1 MSSIPAWKRAGLRVK
16 AEQEAEDESLSTKR
30 IETDDLTT
38 KQIKKISNK
47 RKLQDDTK
55 HKTNKKP
62 PKRVKLPKNERAPP
76 PVKDQLTY
84 LKQFHEDKAN
94 WKFNKLKQNWILKN
108 IRDIPA
114 DYEEALVSY
123 LGTLQG
129 GSRDRLIPELK
140 EVINKWNT
148 QYEEAE
154 KKIEEQLAKKLEG
167 DEPEKEE
174 EKKGDKEKKEEL
186 KEEKQE
192 DVVNVVN
199 LEYAVRCK
207 SILSQL
213 TEEDVEVKGE

>member
-16 AEQEAEDESLSTKR
+16 AEQEAEDEALSTKR
-30 IETDDLTT
+30 IESDDLTS

-62 PKRVKLPKNERAPP
+62 PKRVKLPKKERAPP

-84 LKQFHEDKAN
+84 LKQFHEDKEK

-108 IRDIPA
+108 IKEIPA

-129 GSRDRLIPELK
+129 GSRDRLVPELK
-140 EVINKWNT
+140 EVINKWNA

-167 DEPEKEE
+167 GEPEKEK
-174 EKKGDKEKKEEL
+174 EKETKDKDDEKKEE
-186 KEEKQE
+186 EET
-192 DVVNVVN
+192 VN

-207 SILSQL
+207 AIIVQL
-213 TEEDVEVKGE
+213 VDEDIEVKGE

>member
-16 AEQEAEDESLSTKR
+16 AEQEAEDEALSTKR
-30 IETDDLTT
+30 IESDDLTS

-62 PKRVKLPKNERAPP
+62 PKRVKLPKKERAPP

-84 LKQFHEDKAN
+84 LKQFHEDKEK

-108 IRDIPA
+108 IKEIPA
-114 DYEEALVSY
+114 DYEEALVCY

-129 GSRDRLIPELK
+129 GSRDRLVPELK
-140 EVINKWNT
+140 EVINKWNA

-167 DEPEKEE
+167 GEPEKEKE
-174 EKKGDKEKKEEL
+174 EETKDKDDEKKDDEKKEE
-186 KEEKQE
+186 EET
-192 DVVNVVN
+192 VN

-207 SILSQL
+207 AILVQL
-213 TEEDVEVKGE
+213 VDEDIEVKGE